1 MQAADFVRSKLWEP
15 EKKRL
20 RRSFRQGP
28 SPTQG
33 FADDY
38 AYLIAGLLDLYEA
51 CADLSCL
58 TWAVELQQAQDELF
72 WDDQAGEPDSSALS
86 LFNHQYNGSI
96 STPRRCIWPA

>member
-1 MQAADFVRSKLWEP
+1 MQAADFVRSKLWES

-51 CADLSCL
+51 SAGLGCL
-58 TWAVELQQAQDELF
+58 TWALELQEAQDELF
-72 WDDQAGEPDSSALS
+72 WDDQAGDLPPPAQS
-86 LFNHQYNGSI
+86 LMSGTMYPSKRQG
-96 STPRRCIWPA
+96 

>member
-1 MQAADFVRSKLWEP
+1 MREKLWEP

-20 RRSFRQGP
+20 RRSYRQGP

-51 CADLSCL
+51 SADLSCL
-58 TWAVELQQAQDELF
+58 QWALELQDAQDELF
-72 WDDQAGEPDSSALS
+72 WDDQAGECHLHNV
-86 LFNHQYNGSI
+86 LGMVL
-96 STPRRCIWPA
+96 RM